1 MTQSAVRHGW
11 SRADI
16 LWAVEH
22 SLVTVSVTTRQP
34 EGVMGL
40 LHLGPARDGR
50 ILEVVTILDDHGEE
64 LAIHA
69 MTMRAAYRPLLEG
82 GVG

>member
-1 MTQSAVRHGW
+1 
-11 SRADI
+11 
-16 LWAVEH
+16 
-22 SLVTVSVTTRQP
+22 
-34 EGVMGL
+34 MGL

-50 ILEVVTILDDHGEE
+50 ILEVVTILDDHGDE

>member
-1 MTQSAVRHGW
+1 MIVTQSAIRHGW
-11 SRADI
+11 SQADI

-22 SLVTVSVTTRQP
+22 SLVTVSVATRQP

-50 ILEVVTILDDHGEE
+50 ILEVVTIVDDLGDEQIRDFFAF
-64 LAIHA
+64 LRRSQPVAD
-69 MTMRAAYRPLLEG
+69 
-82 GVG
+82 